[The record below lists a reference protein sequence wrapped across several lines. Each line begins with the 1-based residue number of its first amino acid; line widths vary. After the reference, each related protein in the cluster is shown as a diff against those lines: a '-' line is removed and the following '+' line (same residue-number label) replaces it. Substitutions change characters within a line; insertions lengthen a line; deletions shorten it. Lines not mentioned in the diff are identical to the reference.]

1 MLGLVVA
8 GLIICLTMIFFLLKS
23 PSKNDNESKREPLDK
38 KKEIEKKTIEKEEK
52 QEEEEEESPKIP
64 KIDISK
70 YLFKTIKEGN
80 DMKKC
85 YFYNKGHI
93 ILFCDERKLCLCC
106 LKRLNSPS
114 HKVYSKNIDK
124 DTIADVCFSPE
135 KKTVFCASKNSK
147 SIILYNLEKIDGK
160 IKLNKSDKI
169 IKCDRPYEIQSL
181 VVTNNGLMIST
192 IGTND
197 DTEIQIYNSV
207 SLDLQYK
214 ISTGA
219 IKNFQI
225 LMGPN
230 DSDLLI
236 STFMNDI
243 SVVSFEKNDKF
254 NSEEKKYESVYK
266 FKRNS
271 SISGVKAKLLYY
283 CLSNDEKFFAIS
295 GDDKTIKIFR
305 NYGNICES
313 KYFSHISLDFNA
325 SIVAL
330 YVDNFENGRLSG
342 YIGAAEGSNAYV
354 YDCNGKLLLELPEA
368 HDANIIS
375 LYIAKVDFSRKES
388 VENEESDDKNGDF
401 CLISAGTDGKIKF
414 WKIIN

>member
-1 MLGLVVA
+1 MFGLVVA

-23 PSKNDNESKREPLDK
+23 PSKNDNKNKKESLDEHK
-38 KKEIEKKTIEKEEK
+38 KKEKKEIIKEA
-52 QEEEEEESPKIP
+52 EEENKEESPEIP
-64 KIDISK
+64 KIDITK

-85 YFYNKGHI
+85 YFYNKGHV
-93 ILFCDERKLCLCC
+93 ILFCDEKKLCLCC

-114 HKVYSKNIDK
+114 HKIFSKNIDK
-124 DTIADVCFSPE
+124 DIIADVCFSPE

-147 SIILYNLEKIDGK
+147 SIISYNLEKIDGK

-169 IKCDRPYEIQSL
+169 ITCERPYEIKSL
-181 VVTNNGLMIST
+181 VTTNNGILIST

-197 DTEIQIYNSV
+197 DTEIQIYNSI
-207 SLDLQYK
+207 SLDLQFK
-214 ISTGA
+214 QSTGA
-219 IKNFQI
+219 IENFQI

-230 DSDLLI
+230 DADLLV

-243 SVVSFEKNDKF
+243 SVISFEKNDKL
-254 NSEEKKYESVYK
+254 NSETKKYESVYK
-266 FKRNS
+266 FKRNT
-271 SISGVKAKLLYY
+271 SISGVKSKLLYY

-305 NYGNICES
+305 NYGNMSES

-325 SIVAL
+325 SIAAL
-330 YVDNFENGRLSG
+330 YIENFDNGRLTG
-342 YIGAAEGSNAYV
+342 YVAAGEGSNAYV

-368 HDANIIS
+368 HNADIIS

-388 VENEESDDKNGDF
+388 VENEEYDEKNGEV
-401 CLISAGTDGKIKF
+401 CLISAGKDGKIKF